1 MINDLKLA
9 VRLMKKS
16 YMFKYNL
23 VAMVLFIL
31 GGIMEMAIGAAVG
44 GLFVFMGFALLPSQL
59 LMTIGYAELAAASPF
74 RRRMQVGFQIKI
86 YLAGSMAGLLFVSV
100 FTAVLLLFADA
111 EGKAKLWNIY
121 LVYGICCAVFGIY
134 ITLAYKLF
142 IASTAV
148 LLLCVYLP
156 LIMKPETLRSGLGNR
171 QFYSTPA
178 TVLVTVGLI
187 LLSAL
192 AQYAMGN
199 LLYRRPLSKFA
210 ANRNLRRYI

>member
-31 GGIMEMAIGAAVG
+31 GGILEMAIGAAVG

-59 LMTIGYAELAAASPF
+59 LSTLGYAGLAAASPF

-86 YLAGSMAGLLFVSV
+86 YLAGSMAGLLFVSI
-100 FTAVLLLFADA
+100 FTAVMLLFADA

-121 LVYGICCAVFGIY
+121 LVYGMCCAVFGIY

-142 IASTAV
+142 IVSTAV
-148 LLLCVYLP
+148 ILLCVYLP

-171 QFYSTPA
+171 QFYSAPV

-192 AQYAMGN
+192 AQYTLAS

-210 ANRNLRRYI
+210 ANWNLRRYI

>member
-1 MINDLKLA
+1 MNDLKLA

-23 VAMVLFIL
+23 VVMILFIL
-31 GGIMEMAIGAAVG
+31 VGIMEMAMGAAVG
-44 GLFVFMGFALLPSQL
+44 GLFVFLGFAMIPSQL
-59 LMTIGYAELAAASPF
+59 LSMLGYAGLVAASPLK
-74 RRRMQVGFQIKI
+74 RRMQVDFQVKV
-86 YLAGSMAGLLFVSV
+86 YLTGSFAGLLLVSV
-100 FTAVLLLFADA
+100 FTAVMLLFADA

-142 IASTAV
+142 IVSTAA

-171 QFYSTPA
+171 QFYSAPA
-178 TVLVTVGLI
+178 TVLVTMGLI

-192 AQYAMGN
+192 VQYALGS

-210 ANRNLRRYI
+210 ANWNLRRYI